1 MSIARIELISV
12 LIICVVELTTVHS
25 FEEEERRTIEGGHLE
40 LLDVVP

>member
-12 LIICVVELTTVHS
+12 LIICVVELTTAHS
-25 FEEEERRTIEGGHLE
+25 FEEERRTIKGGLIE